1 MRAPIFCLMTV
12 AALSAAE
19 PPAQPI
25 PYSHKTHVAMGL
37 KCREC
42 HTMPDPGEMMTF
54 PATAKCMTCHTAV
67 KKDSEAI
74 RKLAQFHQENR
85 PVPWARVYQ
94 IPSFV
99 DFSHKAHL
107 EAGSS
112 CENCHGKVAERDR
125 LSKEG
130 DISMG
135 GCMDCH
141 RAKKAPNDCTFCHE
155 QRD

>member
-1 MRAPIFCLMTV
+1 M
-12 AALSAAE
+12 AAVLSAAE
-19 PPAQPI
+19 PPVQPI
-25 PYSHKTHVAMGL
+25 PYSHKTHVAIGL

-42 HTMPDPGEMMTF
+42 HTMPDPGELMTI
-54 PATAKCMTCHTAV
+54 PATAKCMTCHIAV
-67 KKDSEAI
+67 KKDNEAI
-74 RKLAQFHQENR
+74 RKLAQFHQDNR
-85 PVPWARVYQ
+85 PVPWTRVYQ

-107 EAGSS
+107 VAGAS

>member
-1 MRAPIFCLMTV
+1 LRPLIFCLMA

-54 PATAKCMTCHTAV
+54 PATAKCMACHSAV

-74 RKLAQFHQENR
+74 RKLAQFHQDNR

-107 EAGSS
+107 EAGAS
-112 CENCHGKVAERDR
+112 CENCHGKVGERDR
-125 LSKEG
+125 LSKEA